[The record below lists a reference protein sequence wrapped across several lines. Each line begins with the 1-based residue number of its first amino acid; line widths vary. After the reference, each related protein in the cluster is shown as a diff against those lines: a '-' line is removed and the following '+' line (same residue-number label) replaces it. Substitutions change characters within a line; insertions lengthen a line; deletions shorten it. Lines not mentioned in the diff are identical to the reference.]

1 MIQTINTE
9 NDLRSMLTE
18 VIGYLGW
25 AFHPDDSMTDYVRR
39 DTVEP
44 SYTLEE
50 AKRLDSLMDEA
61 FDFCEQHSIDIY
73 ELSMEIS
80 KELHGDIF
88 AEKEVA

>member
-1 MIQTINTE
+1 MIKKINTK
-9 NDLRSMLTE
+9 NDLRALLTE
-18 VIGYLGW
+18 VISYLGW
-25 AFHPDDSMTDYVRR
+25 AFHPDDPMTDYVYR
-39 DTVEP
+39 DTGEP
-44 SYTLEE
+44 SYTTEE
-50 AKRLDSLMDEA
+50 AQRLESLMDDA

>member
-9 NDLRSMLTE
+9 KDLRALLTE

-25 AFHPDDSMTDYVRR
+25 AFHPDNSMMDYVCR
-39 DTVEP
+39 DTSEP
-44 SYTLEE
+44 SYTPEE
-50 AKRLDSLMDEA
+50 AKRLDLLMDEA
-61 FDFCEQHSIDIY
+61 FGFCEQHGIDIY

>member
-1 MIQTINTE
+1 MILTINTE
-9 NDLRSMLTE
+9 IDLRALLTE

-25 AFHPDDSMTDYVRR
+25 AFHPDNSMTDYVRR
-39 DTVEP
+39 DTGEP
-44 SYTLEE
+44 SYTTEE
-50 AKRLDSLMDEA
+50 ALRLDILMDEA
-61 FDFCEQHSIDIY
+61 FDFCEQHGVDIY